1 MGGPGDGGE
10 LTLCA
15 PGGEPLAHGRRMT
28 FREARSWVKR
38 SDALLGRWRGPT
50 IEWVPDQKRT
60 AFAAEAR
67 QTEGRDCNVAGDVVL
82 YRLTDGRPVIVI
94 EEPYSSDVS

>member
-1 MGGPGDGGE
+1 VGEPGDGDE
-10 LTLCA
+10 LIPRA
-15 PGGEPLAHGRRMT
+15 PGGEPLTNGRRLT

-50 IEWVPDQKRT
+50 IKWVPDQERT

-67 QTEGRDCNVAGDVVL
+67 QTEGRDCNREGDVVL
-82 YRLTDGRPVIVI
+82 YRLADRRPVVVV
-94 EEPYSSDVS
+94 EEPYQD